1 MENQAIFS
9 QELPFKACMLETI
22 ILLEMEKMTALPEYP
37 SRNLVLTSRWW
48 NSITALA
55 SIIQIAHQN
64 MCRHQRVQLEA
75 LWLESWWCSFWFVLS
90 LLADST
96 AVDGNFQTVSR
107 NLAGTRMDA
116 AGSVTGEIKIKKLKS
131 KTDLPSMKNNHL
143 KLKWWQPLR
152 LFNNHQLWCKALQS
166 WSNNHL
172 KWYLL
177 IWTAMVWLMAMF
189 NNNNLQLWFKDN
201 HRWYNNSQLST
212 NKMLFNSNEKEWT

>member
-1 MENQAIFS
+1 MS
-9 QELPFKACMLETI
+9 
-22 ILLEMEKMTALPEYP
+22 ALPEYP
-37 SRNLVLTSRWW
+37 SRNLVLTSRQW

-55 SIIQIAHQN
+55 SIIQIAQKN
-64 MCRHQRVQLEA
+64 TSTHQRVQLEA

-116 AGSVTGEIKIKKLKS
+116 AGSVTGETKIEKLRS
-131 KTDLPSMKNNHL
+131 RTDLPSMKNSHL
-143 KLKWWQPLR
+143 KLKWWQQQQR
-152 LFNNHQLWCKALQS
+152 LSNLHQLWSKALQW

-177 IWTAMVWLMAMF
+177 IWTAMVWLMATF
-189 NNNNLQLWFKDN
+189 SNNSPPLWFKDN
-201 HRWYNNSQLST
+201 HRWCNNSQLST
-212 NKMLFNSNEKEWT
+212 KMLFNSNEKD